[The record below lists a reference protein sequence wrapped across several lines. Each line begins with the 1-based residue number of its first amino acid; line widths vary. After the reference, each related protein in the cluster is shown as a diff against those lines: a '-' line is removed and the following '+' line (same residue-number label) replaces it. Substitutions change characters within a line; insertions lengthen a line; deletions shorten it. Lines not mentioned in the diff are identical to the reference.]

1 MFLNARFVSIII
13 DKKDIVVMEMSW
25 NCKNLCISIR
35 IVRFLKN
42 NQGSTPWG
50 GNRKE

>member
-1 MFLNARFVSIII
+1 MFLVARFNPIII
-13 DKKDIVVMEMSW
+13 IKKEGVVMEMSW
-25 NCKNLCISIR
+25 NCKNLCISIS

-42 NQGSTPWG
+42 NQGSTPRG